1 MQKDI
6 PSYLI
11 ARPGQAVVEIRE
23 AVLAKE
29 VSNLLEYV
37 MTYGID
43 PTLFDEIDRRDL
55 QSTGAKVVYDL
66 LAQVAKVDKA
76 G

>member
-6 PSYLI
+6 PSHLI

>member
-6 PSYLI
+6 PSYSI
-11 ARPGQAVVEIRE
+11 ARPGQVVVEIRE